1 MNVSLKDFINNYLP
15 KSYNENMFLPD
26 SKINP
31 KYNTFK
37 KTGIIAK
44 IFWRTLEWRLFKK

>member
-1 MNVSLKDFINNYLP
+1 MNVSLKEFINNYLP

-26 SKINP
+26 GKINP

-44 IFWRTLEWRLFKK
+44 IF